1 MSTVL
6 DKPDTK
12 SESYNQI
19 PYPGGA
25 FRATHPSHLA
35 MVSRLLGIESAK
47 PSKCRVLELGC
58 SMGANLIPMAHG
70 LPESQFLGIDFA
82 EVQVEEGMKVIRDLG
97 LSNIELRHQSI
108 LDFEATP
115 DSYDYVICHGVYS
128 WVAPEVQKSIL
139 EIGAKCL
146 SPNGVM
152 YVSYNTYPGWHFRG
166 LIRDMMQYHVQD
178 FPNPKDKIAQAKGL
192 LDFLVK
198 YARPKSPAYPTLLKE
213 EAEMLAQSLDSYL
226 FHEHLEDVNEPVYFH
241 EFVRR
246 ADAAGLRYMAD
257 SALTTM
263 VAQLFDESAAEIL
276 RHAPILRREQYMD
289 FLRNRMFRGSLLCHP
304 NLQPDY
310 RLPSS
315 NVFHLHVALK
325 HPLESAKNE
334 SGQTGWRNADGN
346 LTTNSPI
353 TEVIAKINEA
363 FPSWVSIAD
372 IIKAEPNEGTK
383 KEICDALLMG
393 FVHGLFALSSEPQ
406 HIESK
411 LSEKP
416 ACNNYVQYQ
425 AKRGPKVT
433 SLLHNDYI
441 VQPQQRFLM
450 AHMDGT
456 HTQEEL
462 VQMLKAECEG
472 GRFKIVKEGENR
484 ELNADE
490 LDEVCKAELDRL
502 RFLTV
507 LAS

>member
-1 MSTVL
+1 MSSVI
-6 DKPDTK
+6 DRAETK
-12 SESYNQI
+12 SESYNEI

-35 MVSRLLGIESAK
+35 MVTRLLGIEPVK
-47 PSKCRVLELGC
+47 PSQCRVLELGC
-58 SMGANLIPMAHG
+58 SMGSNLIPMAHN
-70 LPESQFLGIDFA
+70 LPDSQFVGIDFA
-82 EVQVEEGMKVIRDLG
+82 SVQIEEGQKVIQELG
-97 LSNIELRHQSI
+97 LKNIELRHQSI
-108 LDFEATP
+108 LDFDAEPA
-115 DSYDYVICHGVYS
+115 SFDYVICHGVYS
-128 WVAPEVQKSIL
+128 WVSHEVQQKIL

-166 LIRDMMQYHVQD
+166 LVRDMMRYHVQD
-178 FPNPKDKIAQAKGL
+178 FPTAQEKIAQAKGL

-198 YARPKSPAYPTLLKE
+198 YAKPKSQAYPTLLKE
-213 EAEMLAQSLDSYL
+213 EAEMLSQSLDSYL
-226 FHEHLEDVNEPVYFH
+226 FHEHLEEINEPLYFH

-246 ADAAGLRYMAD
+246 ADSAGLRYLAD

-304 NLQPDY
+304 DLQPDY

-325 HPLESAKNE
+325 HPLESATNE
-334 SGQTGWRNADGN
+334 TGQTGWRNMDGN

-353 TEVIAKINEA
+353 TEVIAKINDA

-372 IIKAEPNEGTK
+372 MVRAEPDEGSK

-393 FVHGLFALSSEPQ
+393 FVHGLFVLAEEPLAIQ
-406 HIESK
+406 PT

-416 ACNNYVQYQ
+416 ACNDYVRWQ
-425 AKRGPKVT
+425 AQRGSKVT
-433 SLLHNDYI
+433 SLLHSDYI

-450 AHMDGT
+450 SHMDGS
-456 HTQEEL
+456 HTGEEL
-462 VQMLKAECEG
+462 VNMLKNECES
-472 GRFKIVKEGENR
+472 GRVKIVKEGEDR
-484 ELNADE
+484 QVTGEE
-490 LDEVCKAELDRL
+490 LDEICTGELNRL
-502 RFLTV
+502 RFLAV
-507 LAS
+507 LDR